1 MTSPVETIADALIA
15 FILSLLRDPD
25 AAESFVASPE
35 AALARHGLEDVCMAD
50 VAAVRPVIV
59 DHPHVINQSTPPPP
73 PPAPP
78 VDTHGDGA
86 VREIVRMIQ
95 QYTTNIDAR
104 STILD
109 QSVNQNIWTEGGDV
123 TQVFDQAAVVA
134 SGDNAVAAG
143 GDATVVDSD
152 VDVTIGDVS
161 VGNETNTGSFNQ
173 TGTDGTP
180 DDDVAP
186 DDAPDEA
193 PLPDAAT
200 ADPATADPDSDV
212 PEAATAAVGT
222 AVDTAVQAGGDTP
235 VVVQEPAPAPPA
247 DVPEPADLL
256 ESDMTA
262 GGAADSYDADAASA
276 ALDDQPVDIPVED
289 D

>member
-1 MTSPVETIADALIA
+1 MTSPVETIADALVA

-25 AAESFVASPE
+25 AAEGFVASPE
-35 AALARHGLEDVCMAD
+35 TALARNGLEDVCMAD
-50 VAAVRPVIV
+50 VAAVRPVII
-59 DHPHVINQSTPPPP
+59 DHPHVINQTSPPPP
-73 PPAPP
+73 PSPAE
-78 VDTHGDGA
+78 HSGDVA

-123 TQVFDQAAVVA
+123 TQVFDQDAVVA

-152 VDVTIGDVS
+152 VDVTMGDVS
-161 VGNETNTGSFNQ
+161 IGNETNDGSFNQ
-173 TGTDGTP
+173 TGTQGETP
-180 DDDVAP
+180 DDVPADDDAGASGETPDAAQPDDDAADVA
-186 DDAPDEA
+186 
-193 PLPDAAT
+193 DAAT
-200 ADPATADPDSDV
+200 A
-212 PEAATAAVGT
+212 AAGA
-222 AVDTAVQAGGDTP
+222 AVDTAAQTAGQPAP
-235 VVVQEPAPAPPA
+235 VAAQPAPAPA

-256 ESDMTA
+256 EGDMTA
-262 GGAADSYDADAASA
+262 GGTDTYESDAASA
-276 ALDDQPVDIPVED
+276 AIDDQPVEIPVED